1 MTTRVET
8 AVIGGGQAGL
18 SAGFHLTRRG
28 AEHVVLERGRIGE
41 TWRSE
46 RWDSFRLN
54 TPNWFLQ
61 LPGHEYA
68 GDDRDAFLTRDET
81 VAYLES
87 YANSANGS
95 VQTGTDVLSL
105 RVRSEGGFDLE
116 TSTGSL
122 AARNVVVATG
132 SFRRPAPAALARSVF
147 QLHAREYRN
156 PEQLPDG
163 GVLVIGSGQSGC
175 QIAGELNR
183 SGRDVYLSVG
193 RCPSF
198 PFMYRGRR
206 IYDWVVD
213 IGMMDET
220 VDTLPSPAARL
231 AGNPTV
237 ASAETDHL
245 IGPRRLARQGVSL
258 IGRVE
263 TLDDSHAV
271 IRPDAGARLAEATQF
286 EATFKQQVDDYITAN
301 TIDAPQEENEP
312 NADSVAE
319 VEEINLDAAGVTS
332 VVWANGYRPDYGWI
346 DLPVFDAGG
355 WPVHTRGVTAVDGLY
370 FVGVHWLHKRKSAL
384 LLGVGEDAEHIVSTI
399 VDGKRKND
407 PSGSF
412 TR

>member
-1 MTTRVET
+1 MTTKVET

-18 SAGFHLTRRG
+18 SAAFHLSSHG

-87 YANSANGS
+87 YANAANGS

-105 RVRSEGGFDLE
+105 RASPGGGFELE
-116 TSTGSL
+116 TPRGAL

-132 SFRRPAPAALARSVF
+132 SFRKPTPVVSAGKVF
-147 QLHAREYRN
+147 QLHARGYRN

-163 GVLVIGSGQSGC
+163 GALVIGSGQSGC
-175 QIAGELNR
+175 QIAAELNR
-183 SGRDVYLSVG
+183 SGREVYLSIG
-193 RCPSF
+193 RCPSL
-198 PFMYRGRR
+198 PFTYRGRR
-206 IYDWVVD
+206 IYDWLVE

-237 ASAETDHL
+237 ASAETAHL
-245 IGPRRLARQGVSL
+245 IGPRRLAAEGVTL
-258 IGRVE
+258 VGRVE
-263 TLDDSHAV
+263 TMDDSRAV
-271 IRPDAGARLAEATQF
+271 IRPDANERLAEAAQF
-286 EATFKQQVDDYITAN
+286 DATFRQRLDDYIAAN
-301 TIDAPQEENEP
+301 AIDAPA
-312 NADSVAE
+312 ADNDSSPDAVRE
-319 VEEINLDAAGVTS
+319 VEELDLDAAGVTS
-332 VVWANGYRPDYGWI
+332 VIWANGYRPDYSWI
-346 DLPVFDAGG
+346 DVPVFDADG

-399 VDGKRKND
+399 VDGKRKKEE
-407 PSGSF
+407 
-412 TR
+412 R

>member
-18 SAGFHLTRRG
+18 SAGFHLSRRD
-28 AEHVVLERGRIGE
+28 AEHVVLERGHIGE

-68 GDDRDAFLTRDET
+68 GDDPDAFLTRDET

-87 YANSANGS
+87 YANASNGS
-95 VQTGTDVLSL
+95 VQTRTDVLSL
-105 RVRSEGGFDLE
+105 RAGPGGGFELE
-116 TSTGSL
+116 TPAGALT
-122 AARNVVVATG
+122 ARNVVVATG
-132 SFRRPAPAALARSVF
+132 SFRKPTPVAAAGGIF
-147 QLHAREYRN
+147 QIHARGYKD

-163 GVLVIGSGQSGC
+163 GALVVGNGQSGC
-175 QIAGELNR
+175 QIAAELNR
-183 SGRDVYLSVG
+183 SGRDVYLSIG
-193 RCPSF
+193 RCPSL
-198 PFMYRGRR
+198 PFTYRGRR
-206 IYDWVVD
+206 IYEWLVD
-213 IGMMDET
+213 IGMMDDT

-237 ASAETDHL
+237 ASADTPHL
-245 IGPRRLARQGVSL
+245 IGPRRLAREGVTL

-263 TLDDSHAV
+263 TLDDSRAV
-271 IRPDAGARLAEATQF
+271 IRPDACERLAEAAQF
-286 EATFKQQVDDYITAN
+286 EATFKQRLDDYIAAN
-301 TIDAPQEENEP
+301 AIDAPQEENDS
-312 NADSVAE
+312 NADAVHE
-319 VEEINLDAAGVTS
+319 VEELDLHAAGVKS
-332 VVWANGYRPDYGWI
+332 VVWANGYRPDYRWI

-355 WPVHTRGVTAVDGLY
+355 WPVHTRGVTAVEGLY

-399 VDGKRKND
+399 VDGKRSKEEW
-407 PSGSF
+407 
-412 TR
+412 